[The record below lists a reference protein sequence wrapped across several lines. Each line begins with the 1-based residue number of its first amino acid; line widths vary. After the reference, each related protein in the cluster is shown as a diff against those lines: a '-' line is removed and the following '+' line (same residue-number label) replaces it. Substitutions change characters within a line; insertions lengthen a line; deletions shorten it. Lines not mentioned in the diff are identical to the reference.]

1 MCSDNIV
8 VLSTSIFLIIGFVLF
23 YQIVSFLRVRAMYNA
38 ICVCFLFSSVI
49 FFFFFFLIKACF
61 FLLKESKKN
70 MRVTL

>member
-49 FFFFFFLIKACF
+49 FFFFFFSYKSMLFPFEGK
-61 FLLKESKKN
+61 
-70 MRVTL
+70 